1 MHLIRSLTV
10 WKLCRR
16 WDIIGQT
23 CTGFMP
29 SFPLI
34 KSETEVSKVRFVKVD
49 GRLES
54 NFPTDE
60 ANG

>member
-1 MHLIRSLTV
+1 
-10 WKLCRR
+10 
-16 WDIIGQT
+16 
-23 CTGFMP
+23 MP

-34 KSETEVSKVRFVKVD
+34 KSEAEVSKVRFVRVD

>member
-1 MHLIRSLTV
+1 
-10 WKLCRR
+10 
-16 WDIIGQT
+16 
-23 CTGFMP
+23 MP

-34 KSETEVSKVRFVKVD
+34 ESEAEVSKVRFVRVD
-49 GRLES
+49 GRLDS